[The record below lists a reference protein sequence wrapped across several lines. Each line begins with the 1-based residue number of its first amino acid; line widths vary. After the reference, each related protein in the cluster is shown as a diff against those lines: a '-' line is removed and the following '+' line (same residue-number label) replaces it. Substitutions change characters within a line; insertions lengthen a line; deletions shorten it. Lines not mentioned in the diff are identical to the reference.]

1 MKSQIIVFLEH
12 ETSSW
17 HDLEKSFQ
25 EHNFIVIHADNF
37 KEVIRLIE
45 NDKPDAVIIDWKHGR
60 GIVQSIIKQVNVFN
74 KNSVLVVRALNLSY
88 NDQISLLEQGIDEC
102 FDESLNG
109 DLVVAKI
116 SALMRRVSFVK
127 EEPRTLRA
135 KDVIIN
141 LDTQQVIKG
150 NRKIELTFTQFK
162 ILYLLAS
169 KRDYVFT
176 RDEILT
182 KVWGE
187 NSYVTDRTVDVH
199 VKRLRE
205 KLGERNKSSDYIQTI
220 HGLGYRFA

>member
-1 MKSQIIVFLEH
+1 MESKIIVFLEH
-12 ETSSW
+12 ETSNW
-17 HDLEKSFQ
+17 RDLERSFQ
-25 EHNFIVIHADNF
+25 NNNFIVLHAGNSA
-37 KEVIRLIE
+37 EVISIIE
-45 NDKPDAVIIDWKHGR
+45 NDKPNAVIIDWKHGR
-60 GIVQSIIKQVNVFN
+60 LAVQSVVKHVNIFS
-74 KNSVLVVRALNLSY
+74 KKSVLVVRAERLSY
-88 NDQISLLEQGIDEC
+88 NDQIALLEQGVDEC

-109 DLVVAKI
+109 DLVAAKV
-116 SALMRRVSFVK
+116 SALIRRVSFVK

-141 LDTQQVIKG
+141 LDKQEVLKG
-150 NRKIELTFTQFK
+150 DRKIDLTFTQFK

-169 KRDYVFT
+169 RRDYVFT

-205 KLGERNKSSDYIQTI
+205 KLGENNKSSEYIQTI